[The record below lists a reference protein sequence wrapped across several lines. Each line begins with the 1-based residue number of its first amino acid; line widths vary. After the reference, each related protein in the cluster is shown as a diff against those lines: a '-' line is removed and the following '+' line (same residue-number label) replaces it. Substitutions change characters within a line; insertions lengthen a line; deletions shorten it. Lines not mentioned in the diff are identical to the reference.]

1 MASRVRPQAMTKL
14 IYHYRYNAG
23 RLQILTCAT
32 RQTSKQIT
40 SRNDRSSSIDLAMHD
55 IIQKSNRLFNKLENE
70 KIKYMKILN
79 IAMTKIKVLQIRKYQ
94 IYSYLFYR
102 NIGVFTVTKRA
113 FHLTSPL
120 DLCMALTGKWLGD
133 ASASM
138 YESSTV

>member
-1 MASRVRPQAMTKL
+1 
-14 IYHYRYNAG
+14 
-23 RLQILTCAT
+23 
-32 RQTSKQIT
+32 QTSKQIT

-70 KIKYMKILN
+70 KIKYMKILD
-79 IAMTKIKVLQIRKYQ
+79 IAMTKIKLLQIRKYQ